1 MSEFAS
7 KAKSLVKKVLMIA
20 IALFILLMLFF
31 YYGNYSSGYR
41 AGVATKISKKGVIFK
56 TYEGTLNVGGLTNTS
71 DGTIP
76 TTWDFSVK
84 TSDQEVLEK
93 IDQAIQHS
101 QRVKLLYKEKYV
113 KLFWRGDTKYFV
125 YDVEIINEQ

>member
-1 MSEFAS
+1 MSEFANR
-7 KAKSLVKKVLMIA
+7 AKSWLKRLSLIA
-20 IALFILLMLFF
+20 VSLFLILMLCF

-41 AGVATKISKKGVIFK
+41 AGVPTKIRKKGVLFK

-84 TSDQEVLEK
+84 KSDQVVLEK
-93 IDQAIQHS
+93 IDEAIQHS
-101 QRVKLLYKEKYV
+101 KRVKLLYKEKYV

-125 YDVEIINEQ
+125 YDVEVINP

>member
-1 MSEFAS
+1 MSEFAT
-7 KAKSLVKKVLMIA
+7 KAKSWLRKAGMIA

-84 TSDQEVLEK
+84 GSDIAVLEK
-93 IDQAIQHS
+93 IDEAIQHS

-125 YDVEIINEQ
+125 YDVEIITEE

>member
-1 MSEFAS
+1 MSEFAA
-7 KAKSLVKKVLMIA
+7 KARSFLKKAGLILLG
-20 IALFILLMLFF
+20 LFIVLMLFF

-41 AGVATKISKKGVIFK
+41 AGVPTKISKKGVIFK
-56 TYEGTLNVGGLTNTS
+56 TYEGTLNVGGLTNTN

-84 TSDQEVLEK
+84 TSDEMVLEK
-93 IDQAIQHS
+93 IDQAIQS
-101 QRVKLLYKEKYV
+101 SDRVKLLYKEKYV

-125 YDVEIINEQ
+125 YDVEIIDQD

>member
-7 KAKSLVKKVLMIA
+7 RAKSFARKAGLIGFS
-20 IALFILLMLFF
+20 LFILIMLFF

-84 TSDQEVLEK
+84 GSDQEVLEK
-93 IDQAIQHS
+93 IDEAIQHS
-101 QRVKLLYKEKYV
+101 RRVKLLYKEKYV

-125 YDVEIINEQ
+125 YDVEIVSED

>member
-1 MSEFAS
+1 MSEFVS
-7 KAKSLVKKVLMIA
+7 KAKIWLRRLVMIA
-20 IALFILLMLFF
+20 VALFILLMFFF

-41 AGVATKISKKGVIFK
+41 AGVTTKISKKGVIFK

-76 TTWDFSVK
+76 TTWDFSVRS
-84 TSDQEVLEK
+84 SDQEVLDK
-93 IDQAIQHS
+93 IDQAIQNS

-125 YDVEIINEQ
+125 YDVEIIDE